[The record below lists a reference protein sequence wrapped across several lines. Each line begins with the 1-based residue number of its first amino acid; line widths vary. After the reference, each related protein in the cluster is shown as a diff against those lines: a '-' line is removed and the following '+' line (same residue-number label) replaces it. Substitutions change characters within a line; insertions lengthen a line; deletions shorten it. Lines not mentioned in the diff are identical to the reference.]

1 MGGANDYSLASSV
14 RSVGTICKKSS
25 STNRIW
31 IDLSIYKDGTYFVF
45 FSVPQNVDEFYFS
58 NNDNNN
64 MFLNAS
70 LTRNEINNV
79 YDNGINQFLLACVW
93 NIKHE
98 NNVYKIYLNDSLFM
112 ETERNI
118 YVSTRSNSVST
129 GTLLLG
135 VFYLV

>member
-1 MGGANDYSLASSV
+1 
-14 RSVGTICKKSS
+14 
-25 STNRIW
+25 
-31 IDLSIYKDGTYFVF
+31 
-45 FSVPQNVDEFYFS
+45 
-58 NNDNNN
+58 

-118 YVSTRSNSVST
+118 YVRTRSNSVST